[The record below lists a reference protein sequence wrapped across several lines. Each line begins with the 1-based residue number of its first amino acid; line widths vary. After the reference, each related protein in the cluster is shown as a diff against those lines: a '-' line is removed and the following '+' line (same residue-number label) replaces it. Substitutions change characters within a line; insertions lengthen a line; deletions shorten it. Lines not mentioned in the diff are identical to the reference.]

1 MRATER
7 GDREFERDSVWERQ
21 RERERKKKKDEY
33 GSVKVYEDEQINLFL
48 Q

>member
-1 MRATER
+1 MC
-7 GDREFERDSVWERQ
+7 VWERQ
-21 RERERKKKKDEY
+21 REREKKKDEY